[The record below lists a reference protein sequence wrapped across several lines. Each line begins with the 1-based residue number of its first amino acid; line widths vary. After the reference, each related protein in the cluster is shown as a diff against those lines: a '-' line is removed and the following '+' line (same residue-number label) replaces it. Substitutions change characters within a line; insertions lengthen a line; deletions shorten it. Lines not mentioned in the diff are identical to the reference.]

1 MVPVIIL
8 FLTNFL
14 KTLFIILIIFYGF
27 KLVSKYLFPF
37 FLHRTVK
44 NMQSKMEEQIRQQQ
58 RSGKQEGEVTVERNS
73 KNGSARFNE
82 GEYID
87 FEEVE

>member
-1 MVPVIIL
+1 MYPVIIL

-44 NMQSKMEEQIRQQQ
+44 NMQSKMEAQIRQQQ
-58 RSGKQEGEVTVERNS
+58 RSGRPEGDVTIERNP
-73 KNGSARFNE
+73 KNGSTKFHE
-82 GEYID
+82 GEYVD
-87 FEEVE
+87 FEEVD